1 MRKFHQC
8 DGMTAASDILIN
20 GFDYFVN
27 VEYDFGRIFVLYI
40 GHYKD
45 FTYID
50 LKLLKSYIYGSPIG
64 IYRSI

>member
-1 MRKFHQC
+1 
-8 DGMTAASDILIN
+8 MTAASDILIN

-27 VEYDFGRIFVLYI
+27 VEYDFGRIYVLNI

-50 LKLLKSYIYGSPIG
+50 PI
-64 IYRSI
+64 

>member
-50 LKLLKSYIYGSPIG
+50 PI
-64 IYRSI
+64 